1 MTRESSK
8 GARTVPFIGEGQP
21 GGESSN
27 DWFLTREEFV
37 DSAAAA
43 VRNAQKSER
52 AESWAGEEQA
62 DRAGTTKAV
71 MKSHWAPEYEKIL
84 AGKVYFLMDYCN
96 LQESKWMRGR
106 RIVSDHGVR
115 KFFTEMCWPHQ
126 KPGLYDD
133 FDAHLSR
140 VKHFPIPEIGTM
152 VRSDHRYVWLSYEA
166 PLLGSPVRRDR
177 NRHIVEALDFVAIA
191 VGSAFNGGYYGV
203 HLHRVVPGCPDVYKS
218 TVAIF
223 YGGRV
228 YENPAEVDPPRLSGS
243 DS

>member
-8 GARTVPFIGEGQP
+8 GARTVPFIGKGQT

-27 DWFLTREEFV
+27 DWFLTCDEFAH
-37 DSAAAA
+37 SAASA

-52 AESWAGEEQA
+52 AESWAGEERA
-62 DRAGTTKAV
+62 DRAGTTKAA

-84 AGKVYFLMDYCN
+84 AGKVYFLMDYGN

-106 RIVSDHGVR
+106 RILSDHGVR

-126 KPGLYDD
+126 KHDLYKN
-133 FDAHLSR
+133 FGVCLSR
-140 VKHFPIPEIGTM
+140 VKHFSIAEIGKM
-152 VRSDHRYVWLSYEA
+152 VRSSRCYVWLSYQA
-166 PLLGSPVRRDR
+166 FILGSPVLRDR
-177 NRHIVEALDFVAIA
+177 NQHIVEALDFVAIA
-191 VGSAFNGGYYGV
+191 VGSAFNGGYYGI